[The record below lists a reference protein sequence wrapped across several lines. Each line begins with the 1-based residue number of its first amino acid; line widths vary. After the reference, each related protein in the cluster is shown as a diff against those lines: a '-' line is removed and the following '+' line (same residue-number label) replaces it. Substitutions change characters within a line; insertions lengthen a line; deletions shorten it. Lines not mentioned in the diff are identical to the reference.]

1 MFFSSPI
8 TENATGIKLEHFSNL
23 ASFIQNRAKLN
34 EVNDFFVHLTKSK
47 S

>member
-8 TENATGIKLEHFSNL
+8 TENSTGIKLEHFSNL
-23 ASFIQNRAKLN
+23 ASFIQNLAKLN
-34 EVNDFFVHLTKSK
+34 EVNDYFVHLTNSK